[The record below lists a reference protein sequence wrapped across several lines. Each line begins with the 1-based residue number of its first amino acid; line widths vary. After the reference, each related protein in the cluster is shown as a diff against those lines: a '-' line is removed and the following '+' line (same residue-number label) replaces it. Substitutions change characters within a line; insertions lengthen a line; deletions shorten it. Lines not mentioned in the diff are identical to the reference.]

1 MPKCFSKERR
11 IAKLV
16 RRSERGS
23 SIYPIPRSHESHS
36 YKVAPM
42 VPPLPKFAR
51 MRKPA
56 SAMKKT
62 AMTPRI
68 ASVLIR
74 GSASFSSLFRRFF
87 LSFRFPCL
95 IGIHHT
101 LEEGILHRNFFS
113 HEVSVSLFPTRRA
126 LFGTMI
132 IPFCGTSL
140 VSLLRTFLRPRL
152 NAHECSL
159 RFSPSFI

>member
-126 LFGTMI
+126 LFGTVDNSI
-132 IPFCGTSL
+132 
-140 VSLLRTFLRPRL
+140 LR
-152 NAHECSL
+152 NIA
-159 RFSPSFI
+159 RFTITDILET